1 MITDSE
7 LHLQKYEPPQRSAEL
22 EVRVQRLRRE
32 AENREYKQMTQ
43 NVHRTKKIVD
53 GNVGKELKAM
63 NLQII
68 AVVNFVLTVGGA
80 FAFGY
85 KAAEASMEE
94 PDMAIQ
100 MLVGILLGTVVFFA
114 DLYFLGG

>member
-1 MITDSE
+1 
-7 LHLQKYEPPQRSAEL
+7 
-22 EVRVQRLRRE
+22 
-32 AENREYKQMTQ
+32 MTR
-43 NVHRTKKIVD
+43 NVNRTKKIVD

-94 PDMAIQ
+94 PDIAIQ
-100 MLVGILLGTVVFFA
+100 MSVGILLGTVVFFA
-114 DLYFLGG
+114 DLYFLVKRTM